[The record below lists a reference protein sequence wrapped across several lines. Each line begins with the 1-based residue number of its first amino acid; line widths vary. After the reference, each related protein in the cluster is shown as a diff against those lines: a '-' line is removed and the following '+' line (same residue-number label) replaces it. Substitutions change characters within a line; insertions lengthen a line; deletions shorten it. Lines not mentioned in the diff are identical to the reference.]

1 MGSLVSW
8 AGWIWLRFG
17 ACWLLCLLTGL
28 VCAGGW
34 FTFDFGL
41 SGCVVTV
48 AGCLFG
54 LLVVL
59 L

>member
-1 MGSLVSW
+1 MWLLVSVL
-8 AGWIWLRFG
+8 GWIWLRFG
-17 ACWLLCLLTGL
+17 ACWLLCLFIGL

-34 FTFDFGL
+34 FTFAFGL
-41 SGCVVTV
+41 PSCVVTV
-48 AGCLFG
+48 AGCLFS